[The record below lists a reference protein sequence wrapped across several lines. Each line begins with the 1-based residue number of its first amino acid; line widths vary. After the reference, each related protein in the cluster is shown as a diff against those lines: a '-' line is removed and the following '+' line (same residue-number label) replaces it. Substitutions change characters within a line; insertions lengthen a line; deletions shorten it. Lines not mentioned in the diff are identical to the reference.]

1 MVILALSFIVGT
13 AFGSFVGVIAGRLH
27 VAPII
32 NSRSKCLSCSHM
44 LSTKDMIP
52 MVSCLLLRGK
62 CRYCKVRFGYT
73 HAIFEAV
80 FGFLF
85 AVVTAKYI
93 LPLHILSSHELMYL
107 AFLLVTIVTL
117 GVIFLYDLNHKIIP
131 RVFLYLFLTLSLFPL
146 ISRFGVSHS
155 YLELASPFIV
165 ALPYLLLFL
174 ITLGR
179 GVGFGDVLLFA
190 GVGAF
195 VTLDEGI
202 MVFLL
207 SLWIGTLTVI
217 PLLLLKKIKK
227 DRAIPFAPFII
238 ISFLLVLFT
247 GWQVSELVTLIYRA
261 ML

>member
-1 MVILALSFIVGT
+1 MLILALSFILGS
-13 AFGSFVGVIAGRLH
+13 AFGSFVGVVAGRLY
-27 VAPII
+27 VAPMV
-32 NSRSKCLSCSHM
+32 NARSKCLSCSHI

-52 MVSCLLLRGK
+52 LVSCLLLRGK

-73 HAIFEAV
+73 HALFEAV

-85 AVVTAKYI
+85 VIVTAKYI
-93 LPLHILSSHELMYL
+93 VPLHALSIYEVLYL
-107 AFLLVTIVTL
+107 LFLLSTLITL

-131 RVFLYLFLTLSLFPL
+131 RAFLYLFLVLSLFPL
-146 ISRFGVSHS
+146 ISRFEVTHS
-155 YLELASPFIV
+155 YLELASPLIV
-165 ALPYLLLFL
+165 ALPYLFLFVV
-174 ITLGR
+174 TLGR

-190 GVGAF
+190 GVGAY
-195 VTLDEGI
+195 VGLDQGS

-217 PLLLLKKIKK
+217 PFLLLKILKK
-227 DRAIPFAPFII
+227 NSAIPFAPFII

-247 GWQVSELVTLIYRA
+247 GWQVSDLVALLYHA